1 MIKISKGESKSKCK
15 RGGEREEEKGGEF
28 VDVNVNAAELV
39 KEESWK
45 SSFLFSFQTMSFNH
59 TLNFL

>member
-15 RGGEREEEKGGEF
+15 SGEERGREKKWGEF
-28 VDVNVNAAELV
+28 VNVNVNAAELV

-45 SSFLFSFQTMSFNH
+45 SGFLFFFD
-59 TLNFL
+59 FGP

>member
-1 MIKISKGESKSKCK
+1 MQE
-15 RGGEREEEKGGEF
+15 RGGERKGEKWGEF

-45 SSFLFSFQTMSFNH
+45 SGFLFFFD
-59 TLNFL
+59 FRP